1 MEKGQANVFWIIIG
15 AVIALVV
22 LAVLLLMFTGK
33 TNTLEQGISGCEVA
47 QGKCVA
53 NEAACDAIKGNVIS
67 TFDCVPV
74 SNVCCMGSKEN
85 NEES

>member
-33 TNTLEQGISGCEVA
+33 TTVLEQGISGCEVA
-47 QGKCVA
+47 GGECK
-53 NEAACDAIKGNVIS
+53 
-67 TFDCVPV
+67 P
-74 SNVCCMGSKEN
+74 SKEACKVLN
-85 NEES
+85 GTVVSSFECGTGQLCCLGIEAN

>member
-47 QGKCVA
+47 QGKCLTEQKCA
-53 NEAACDAIKGNVIS
+53 QEKGSKVE
-67 TFDCVPV
+67 TFDCPKEGGTI
-74 SNVCCMGSKEN
+74 CCMGT
-85 NEES
+85 ESN

>member
-47 QGKCVA
+47 GGQCIESKEECKTQNGTSM
-53 NEAACDAIKGNVIS
+53 I
-67 TFDCVPV
+67 TFDCPAEG
-74 SNVCCMGSKEN
+74 NTVCCMGLKPKE
-85 NEES
+85 

>member
-33 TNTLEQGISGCEVA
+33 TTVLEQGISGCEVA
-47 QGKCVA
+47 GGECKSSSEECKGLNGTVVSSFECPTGQFCCLGIEA
-53 NEAACDAIKGNVIS
+53 N
-67 TFDCVPV
+67 
-74 SNVCCMGSKEN
+74 
-85 NEES
+85 

>member
-47 QGKCVA
+47 QGKCMTEQQCKDEGGSKVT
-53 NEAACDAIKGNVIS
+53 
-67 TFDCVPV
+67 TFDCPKEGDKI
-74 SNVCCMGSKEN
+74 CCMGS
-85 NEES
+85 ESN

>member
-47 QGKCVA
+47 QGKCLT
-53 NEAACDAIKGNVIS
+53 EADCNTKKGSVVS
-67 TFDCVPV
+67 TFDCPAEG
-74 SNVCCMGSKEN
+74 NLVCCMGSDSN
-85 NEES
+85 